1 MRAYS
6 SSKTPKEIYLFRK
19 KGRKLSLTKIR
30 TFLSING
37 PQKWR
42 VHCNFKIVKREK
54 IQYIKGNYSQK
65 IAFEKQL
72 IKILLNKP
80 KEISI
85 SSMITTFKGLN
96 DSGAYSID
104 FTKVQRKDFVSRDIL
119 KIIKLLEEK
128 GVLKKNKKEKK
139 NDF

>member
-1 MRAYS
+1 
-6 SSKTPKEIYLFRK
+6 
-19 KGRKLSLTKIR
+19 
-30 TFLSING
+30 
-37 PQKWR
+37 
-42 VHCNFKIVKREK
+42 
-54 IQYIKGNYSQK
+54 
-65 IAFEKQL
+65 
-72 IKILLNKP
+72 
-80 KEISI
+80 
-85 SSMITTFKGLN
+85 MITTFKGLN